1 LLFWIDPSHRR
12 HAVKSR
18 LLFAST
24 LALCLSACATTD
36 RGYGYQ
42 DRYPD
47 RRYSVRCDYCG
58 VVERIDVARYGDGRT
73 TGAGIVAGAIVG
85 AAVGNQVG
93 SGDGRKAATVAGA
106 VAGGALGN
114 KIERDRAER
123 DVYAVFVR
131 MDDGRRVVVE
141 QRALDGVREG
151 ARVAVRD
158 GRARL
163 Y

>member
-1 LLFWIDPSHRR
+1 MTY
-12 HAVKSR
+12 R
-18 LLFAST
+18 LLLVPA
-24 LALCLSACATTD
+24 LALSLGACATTD

-47 RRYSVRCDYCG
+47 RHYSTRCDACG

-73 TGAGIVAGAIVG
+73 TGAGVVAGAILG

-93 SGDGRKAATVAGA
+93 DGDGRRAATVAGA
-106 VAGGALGN
+106 VAGGAVGHRV
-114 KIERDRAER
+114 ERERAER

-141 QRALDGVREG
+141 QRSLDGVREG
-151 ARVAVRD
+151 ARVIVRD
-158 GRARL
+158 GRARV